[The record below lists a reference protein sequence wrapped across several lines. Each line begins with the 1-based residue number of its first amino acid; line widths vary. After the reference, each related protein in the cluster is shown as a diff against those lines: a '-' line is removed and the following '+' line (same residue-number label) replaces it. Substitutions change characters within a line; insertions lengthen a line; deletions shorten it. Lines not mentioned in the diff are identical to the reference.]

1 LTYAIHSRQRIVYG
15 VLTPGTAY
23 HTAQTCKAQFDWL
36 AGMDNWPMTP
46 ERLHKHVALVVSG
59 EAEVRALLD
68 AGINEYPEMYDGD
81 DDLPDPDK
89 LQDIIC
95 PLCQ

>member
-1 LTYAIHSRQRIVYG
+1 
-15 VLTPGTAY
+15 
-23 HTAQTCKAQFDWL
+23 
-36 AGMDNWPMTP
+36 MTP
-46 ERLHKHVALVVSG
+46 ERLLKHVALVVSR